1 MVIMKDNGWK
11 MEKDVVDVLVF
22 VELWVGGLATK
33 SSSIENGFMVC
44 ISSWE
49 LRLRSGLR
57 RSMCNSS
64 PITKI
69 MSFSKMLLSISLS
82 VLLSMTCEM

>member
-1 MVIMKDNGWK
+1 M
-11 MEKDVVDVLVF
+11 VDVLVF

-33 SSSIENGFMVC
+33 SSSIENGFMVY

-49 LRLRSGLR
+49 LRLRSGVR

-64 PITKI
+64 PISKI

>member
-44 ISSWE
+44 ITSRE
-49 LRLRSGLR
+49 LKLRSDPK
-57 RSMCNSS
+57 RSTCDS
-64 PITKI
+64 PPLSEI
-69 MSFSKMLLSISLS
+69 MSFSKMLPSILLS

>member
-11 MEKDVVDVLVF
+11 MVKDVVDVLVF

-33 SSSIENGFMVC
+33 SSSIEKNFMVC

-49 LRLRSGLR
+49 L
-57 RSMCNSS
+57 
-64 PITKI
+64 
-69 MSFSKMLLSISLS
+69 
-82 VLLSMTCEM
+82 